1 MADRIADLRAHHP
14 RQWGSCW
21 DNSGRSWRV
30 SRAGW
35 TGWTRWRRRYTV
47 PAWGDVAT
55 IMWLGYD
62 ALDTSPRPR
71 STDRPSR
78 VAHSWIPLSTGC
90 TPATTPG
97 GPTSLRSVTATVPSW
112 SAKQQCAETGCTPA
126 TSSWRG
132 VLVCTPTTTVA
143 STDRVVRSPDPP
155 DACSALPDGAA
166 CTPRLPPSSRQPRRS
181 DSCAISRIASSRRVD
196 GESGGQGGPR
206 EPHSVR

>member
-62 ALDTSPRPR
+62 APDTIPEAAFDGSAEQGGALLDSF
-71 STDRPSR
+71 
-78 VAHSWIPLSTGC
+78 
-90 TPATTPG
+90 
-97 GPTSLRSVTATVPSW
+97 
-112 SAKQQCAETGCTPA
+112 
-126 TSSWRG
+126 
-132 VLVCTPTTTVA
+132 
-143 STDRVVRSPDPP
+143 
-155 DACSALPDGAA
+155 
-166 CTPRLPPSSRQPRRS
+166 
-181 DSCAISRIASSRRVD
+181 VD
-196 GESGGQGGPR
+196 GLHASHDTGRTHITAVGHSYGSVVVGEAAVPGDGPHAGDIVVAGSPGMHTDHDRR
-206 EPHSVR
+206 EH